1 MVRARIL
8 IIGGGFGGV
17 RTALDLDRKLS
28 KKEAEITLVDKNS
41 YHLFLPALYEVGSAF
56 GVRKD
61 KYQVKLRKTV
71 AIPFSDIFEN
81 TNINFVQSEICQ
93 INLEKKE
100 AVSRSGKIFS
110 YDFLVLA
117 LGAETETFGI
127 KGVGE
132 YAYKFKT
139 IDEALFLNEKMVQM
153 FQDAAAGKRSQS
165 VKFVIAGAGF
175 NGIELA
181 AELACCAKNLKEK
194 CKLSG
199 GCFSIKIIEA
209 APQILPRIS
218 EKERKTIRQRL
229 NKLGVEIME
238 NSRIEEVGPDFVQI
252 QGGERFSSDFTVWT
266 TGIRANSFLKNIPG
280 LALDERGRIIVS
292 KLLQVEDR
300 NEVFAIGDNVV
311 FNDLKTNKP
320 VPALAYVAV
329 DQGKV
334 VAENIKRIL
343 KKKMVREVDKKQL
356 VEYKPF
362 YGVWVAPVGGKFAVA
377 HMGGRFVVSGF
388 LGWLIRG
395 TIDFRYFSS
404 ILPFSK
410 AVSLFTEEVE
420 VFTRND

>member
-1 MVRARIL
+1 MIRARIL

-28 KKEAEITLVDKNS
+28 GKDAEITLVDRNN
-41 YHLFLPALYEVGSAF
+41 YHLFLPSLYEVGSAF
-56 GVRKD
+56 GVKKD

-71 AIPFSDIFEN
+71 AIPFSDIFED
-81 TNINFVQSEICQ
+81 TSVNFVQSEICQ

-100 AVSRSGKIFS
+100 AVSRSGKIFN

-139 IDEALFLNEKMVQM
+139 IDEALFLNEKMVQA
-153 FQDAAAGKRSQS
+153 FQSAAVAGRSTPIR
-165 VKFVIAGAGF
+165 FVIAGAGF

-181 AELACCAKNLKEK
+181 AELTCCAKNLKEK

-199 GCFSIKIIEA
+199 GCFSMKIFEA
-209 APQILPRIS
+209 SPQILPMVS
-218 EKERKTIRQRL
+218 EKERQIIRQRL
-229 NKLGVEIME
+229 GNLGVEILE

-252 QGGERFSSDFTVWT
+252 QGEEKLASDFTIWT
-266 TGIRANSFLKNIPG
+266 TGIRACSFLKNIPG
-280 LALDERGRIIVS
+280 LPLDERGKVVVNDF
-292 KLLQVEDR
+292 LQVEGR
-300 NEVFAIGDNVV
+300 SEVFAIGDNII
-311 FNDLKTNKP
+311 FNDPKTNKP

-334 VAENIKRIL
+334 VAENIKYAI
-343 KKKMVREVDKKQL
+343 EVKPQL
-356 VEYKPF
+356 LRFNLNVEYKPF
-362 YGVWVAPVGGKFAVA
+362 YGVWIAPVGGKFAVA
-377 HMGGRFVVSGF
+377 HLESRFTISGL
-388 LGWLIRG
+388 LGWLIREAV
-395 TIDFRYFSS
+395 DFRYFCS

-410 AVSLFTEEVE
+410 AISLFSEEVE